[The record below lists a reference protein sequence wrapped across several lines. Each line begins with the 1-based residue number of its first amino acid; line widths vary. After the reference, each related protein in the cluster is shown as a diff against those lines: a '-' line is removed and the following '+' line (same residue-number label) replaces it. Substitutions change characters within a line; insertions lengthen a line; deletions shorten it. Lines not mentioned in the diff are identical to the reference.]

1 MKKFLT
7 TLLMTGVILMTG
19 NLNAEAKQNID
30 PKAAEYTEVHAYH
43 ILTKTKN
50 QANAIEMRLKNG
62 ESFKE
67 LAKKFSNCPSGQVGG
82 DLGWFGRKVM
92 VPEFEKAAFETP
104 KGEISDPV
112 QTDFGW
118 HVIKVVDKR

>member
-1 MKKFLT
+1 MIKKLLAFLIIF
-7 TLLMTGVILMTG
+7 ILSGGIMC
-19 NLNAEAKQNID
+19 EAKQNYD
-30 PKAAEYTEVHAYH
+30 PNADNYSEVRALH

-50 QANAIEMRLKNG
+50 QANAIKMRVNNG

-67 LAKKFSNCPSGQVGG
+67 LAKQFSNCPSGRVGG
-82 DLGWFGRKVM
+82 DLGYFKRGEM

-118 HVIKVVDKR
+118 HVIKVIDKR